1 MVETSPEGPRKS
13 GTGPSGRGDV
23 RHARVP
29 WSILGDMARVQLWK
43 RTSDQA
49 ETPGDDPGDDP
60 RDGSGDSSVPGS
72 DDTDGAGADPD
83 NDLGATTPAP
93 AAREPGSSL
102 FQRVLGS
109 TPVTLFLAAHPRQAI
124 VTAAVLASAA
134 LVSGRPGREAG
145 IVLLTVLVGQAI
157 LGWHNDLVDRERDAT
172 HQTPRKPIAQGR
184 LDAGTAWY
192 ALVVALLLVIPLSIS
207 VGVTAGSFYLA
218 SLVIGILG
226 NVTLRRGRLS
236 PLPWMASFALYPFYL
251 SYGGYGGAAEGDAP
265 QVAIVVATALLGLGV
280 HFLRA
285 IWGLV
290 EDDQDGWTY
299 LPLVLGRRLGAT
311 RLLVVATAYTGTV
324 VAVLV
329 ILGSSIGLRQ

>member
-1 MVETSPEGPRKS
+1 MVETGPRGLGGSDKAA
-13 GTGPSGRGDV
+13 TGGGDV

-43 RTSDQA
+43 RTSDQD
-49 ETPGDDPGDDP
+49 ETA
-60 RDGSGDSSVPGS
+60 GDSAAPGS
-72 DDTDGAGADPD
+72 DGMDNVGADSETD
-83 NDLGATTPAP
+83 SETESETTFETAATTPPAP
-93 AAREPGSSL
+93 TSEPTL
-102 FQRVLGS
+102 LRRVLDS
-109 TPVTLFLAAHPRQAI
+109 TPLMLLVAAHPRQAI

-134 LVSGRPGREAG
+134 LVSGRPVREAG
-145 IVLLTVLVGQAI
+145 IVLVTVLVGQAI
-157 LGWHNDLVDRERDAT
+157 LGWHNDLVDRERDAN

-184 LDAGTAWY
+184 LETGSAWY
-192 ALVVALLLVIPLSIS
+192 ALIVALLLVIPLSIS
-207 VGVTAGSFYLA
+207 VGVTAGTFYLA

-226 NVTLRRGRLS
+226 NVALRRGRLS

-251 SYGGYGGAAEGDAP
+251 SHGGYGGAAEGEAP
-265 QVAIVVATALLGLGV
+265 QVAIVVAAALLGVGV